1 MFKEAKN
8 KSEYSGFIELVLEK
22 KDGVTVATKK
32 YYEGL
37 VKVSRSIKM
46 NRENIPTFYLLQLGG
61 GYIEGE
67 KYKNVFKLKDEA
79 RAIITTQA
87 STKVYKCINKIK
99 TEQETEIS
107 LGVNS
112 ILEYITDSVILYKD
126 AIYKQV
132 NNIYLDESSTLI
144 YSDGITAGWSPDGD
158 KFSYSGVQLKSN
170 IYVNN
175 KLVLLDNLVVN
186 PRENDVTRLG
196 FFEEYSNFGTLLVI
210 NKEINDSVISDLRE
224 KLTKLNLP
232 IDFGISKL
240 EINGFVLRVLGNLT
254 QHIDQTIGCCHNYV
268 RNRFLDSKDL
278 VVRKN

>member
-232 IDFGISKL
+232 IDFGVSKL
-240 EINGFVLRVLGNLT
+240 EVNGFVLRVLGNLS
-254 QHIDQTIGCCHNYV
+254 QHIEKAILACHNYI
-268 RNRFLDSKDL
+268 RRRFLGSKDL
-278 VVRKN
+278 IIRKY

>member
-1 MFKEAKN
+1 MFKETKV
-8 KSEYSGFIELVLEK
+8 KSEYSGFIDLVIDKK
-22 KDGVTVATKK
+22 KDKAIATKK

-144 YSDGITAGWSPDGD
+144 YSDGITAGWSPEGENF
-158 KFSYSGVQLKSN
+158 KYKSVQLKSN
-170 IYVNN
+170 VYINN
-175 KLVLLDNLVVN
+175 KLVLLDNLIIN
-186 PRENDVTRLG
+186 PSENDVTKLG

-210 NKEINDSVISDLRE
+210 NKEIDDLVINDLRKIIGE
-224 KLTKLNLP
+224 LNLP
-232 IDFGISKL
+232 IDFGVSKL
-240 EINGFVLRVLGNLT
+240 EVNGFVLRVLGNLS
-254 QHIDQTIGCCHNYV
+254 QHIEKAILACHNYI
-268 RNRFLDSKDL
+268 RRRFLGSKDL
-278 VVRKN
+278 IIRKY